1 MCEKESVEKGKGCMY
16 RMCTSNGERVVLFWS
31 DNVRTPPHSF
41 GSDIFAGDVRG
52 SAQ

>member
-31 DNVRTPPHSF
+31 DNVRTPHTALAAIYLL
-41 GSDIFAGDVRG
+41 GM
-52 SAQ
+52 